1 MNAAR
6 LTRRYTFG
14 IIAVLACLALSGC
27 EYDVPITS
35 KPTRKVEGRL
45 LGDWISKDRKDKMKV
60 RKLDDDVYIIS
71 YNGDLFRGY
80 HSDLAKTS
88 FVSVQDID
96 SAERK
101 YSYLAWELS
110 ADGNRLILRPINTDL
125 IPKETKDSASMQKL
139 LEKNLQN
146 PKLFNEEAEF
156 TKEK

>member
-1 MNAAR
+1 M
-6 LTRRYTFG
+6 
-14 IIAVLACLALSGC
+14 LACLALSGC

-35 KPTRKVEGRL
+35 SATRKVDGRL

-146 PKLFNEEAEF
+146 PKLFNEQAEF